1 MATHFLSSSINSTTT
16 LYRVA
21 SAITVNGHVPNSSNQ
36 IVTVVEEFEGVNC
49 EFNLVQIDNNTAYVK
64 TENLFRL
71 SGTPLSAP
79 YTCSFYYNSNYLSPD
94 WIASPLN
101 IPFYDAKQ
109 TKYKIPILTNYKT
122 ISNQETFERESIK
135 QGTIE
140 LLKYYNKDT
149 SDLNVNKLLSYYKF
163 ADFEDFYVRPISN
176 TRIKALISVPAKYFN
191 AQPSLTNVLDIG
203 SGVEVFNLSTKDLRK
218 KLQYIKIMFEFFNK
232 SLTTTNTTIENFSL
246 LNEYEKIINFYEQL
260 LRLFELNDLVIKDNV
275 DETLEIVLDNCG
287 RFFAASLNDGQKC
300 NYPVVGLT
308 TIRNNE
314 YGRNPRILNFIKNID
329 SMYLLDPC
337 RTSIAEFFTRYVLY
351 PPNIQSISNIKPL
364 AELYNFNELLAFV
377 TNTVNKLNSISFNTK
392 TTQEYEDIELEKLKK
407 AIFDLKQGFS
417 WSSFYDSNKDI
428 YNYKSFSKDLEKID
442 NMKKEGSK
450 YDKFVASF
458 VPEDTKQEA
467 AKRRTVIKG
476 LYDVLTLNQI
486 LCKLTPKAFE
496 CLFALLATTI
506 GEIAGIDATLTLVT
520 VSNYS
525 IQEIRTKVFPYLN
538 AEEKKIILNE
548 LFNRFC
554 LTKHDLITI
563 LKQTKNLSIRES
575 QLLYSNSF
583 EQVKQ
588 KLLSEITV

>member
-1 MATHFLSSSINSTTT
+1 MATHYLSSSTTESTT

-21 SAITVNGHVPNSSNQ
+21 SSNTANEQVLNRSNQ
-36 IVTVVEEFEGVNC
+36 TVTLIEEFEGVNC
-49 EFNLVQIDNNTAYVK
+49 EFNLVQLNNRNVYVK

-79 YTCSFYYNSNYLSPD
+79 HTCSFYYNSNYLSPD
-94 WIASPLN
+94 WIALPLN

-109 TKYKIPILTNYKT
+109 TKYQIPILTNYKT
-122 ISNQETFERESIK
+122 ISNQETFEKESIK
-135 QGTIE
+135 QGTIG

-149 SDLNVNKLLSYYKF
+149 SDRNVSKLLSYYKF

-176 TRIKALISVPAKYFN
+176 TRIKALVSVPAKYFN
-191 AQPSLTNVLDIG
+191 AEPSFPNVLDIENG
-203 SGVEVFNLSTKDLRK
+203 IQVFNLSTKDLRK
-218 KLQYIKIMFEFFNK
+218 KLQYIKTIFEFFNK
-232 SLTTTNTTIENFSL
+232 SLTITNTTIENFSL
-246 LNEYEKIINFYEQL
+246 LNEYDKIINFYEQL

-287 RFFAASLNDGQKC
+287 RFFAASLNNGESC
-300 NYPVVGLT
+300 NYAVVGLST
-308 TIRNNE
+308 VRNNE
-314 YGRNPRILNFIKNID
+314 YARNPRTLNFIKNID

-351 PPNIQSISNIKPL
+351 APNVQSIAGIKPL
-364 AELYNFNELLAFV
+364 AELYNFNELLSFV
-377 TNTVNKLNSISFNTK
+377 TNIVNKLNSISLNTK
-392 TTQEYEDIELEKLKK
+392 TTQEYEDMELEKLKE
-407 AIFDLKQGFS
+407 AISNLKKSFS
-417 WSSFYDSNKDI
+417 WSSFYDKEKDI
-428 YNYKSFSKDLEKID
+428 FNFKSFSKDLEKID

-450 YDKFVASF
+450 FVASMF
-458 VPEDTKQEA
+458 PEDTKQESA
-467 AKRRTVIKG
+467 NRRSLIKNI
-476 LYDVLTLNQI
+476 YNVLTLNQI

-496 CLFALLATTI
+496 CLFAILATTI
-506 GEIAGIDATLTLVT
+506 GEVAGIDATLTLVT

>member
-1 MATHFLSSSINSTTT
+1 MATHYLSSSTTESTT

-21 SAITVNGHVPNSSNQ
+21 SSNTANEQVLNQSNQ
-36 IVTVVEEFEGVNC
+36 TVTLIEEFEGVNC
-49 EFNLVQIDNNTAYVK
+49 EFNLVQLNNRNVYVK

-71 SGTPLSAP
+71 SGTPPSAP
-79 YTCSFYYNSNYLSPD
+79 HTCSFYYNSNYLSPD
-94 WIASPLN
+94 WIALPLN

-109 TKYKIPILTNYKT
+109 TKYQIPILTNYKT
-122 ISNQETFERESIK
+122 ISNQETFEKESIK
-135 QGTIE
+135 QGTIG

-149 SDLNVNKLLSYYKF
+149 SDRNVSKLLSYYKF

-176 TRIKALISVPAKYFN
+176 TRIKALVSVPAKYFN
-191 AQPSLTNVLDIG
+191 AEPSFPNVLDIEN
-203 SGVEVFNLSTKDLRK
+203 GVEVFNLSTKDLRK
-218 KLQYIKIMFEFFNK
+218 KLQYIKTIFEFFNK
-232 SLTTTNTTIENFSL
+232 SLTITNTTIENFSL
-246 LNEYEKIINFYEQL
+246 LNEYDKIISFYEQL

-287 RFFAASLNDGQKC
+287 RFFAASLNNGESC
-300 NYPVVGLT
+300 NYAVVGLS

-314 YGRNPRILNFIKNID
+314 YARNPRTLNFIKNID

-351 PPNIQSISNIKPL
+351 APNVQSIAGIKPL
-364 AELYNFNELLAFV
+364 AELYNFNELLSFV
-377 TNTVNKLNSISFNTK
+377 TNIVNKLNSVSLNTK
-392 TTQEYEDIELEKLKK
+392 TTQEYEDMELEKLKE
-407 AIFDLKQGFS
+407 AISNLKKSFS
-417 WSSFYDSNKDI
+417 WSSFYDKEKDI
-428 YNYKSFSKDLEKID
+428 FNFKSFSKDLEKID

-450 YDKFVASF
+450 YDKFTASM
-458 VPEDTKQEA
+458 VPEDTKQESA
-467 AKRRTVIKG
+467 NRRSLIKNI
-476 LYDVLTLNQI
+476 YNVLTLNQI

-496 CLFALLATTI
+496 CLFAILATTI
-506 GEIAGIDATLTLVT
+506 GEVAGIDATLTLVT

-575 QLLYSNSF
+575 QSLYSNSF

>member
-1 MATHFLSSSINSTTT
+1 MATHYLSSSTTESTT

-21 SAITVNGHVPNSSNQ
+21 SSNTANEQVLNRSNQ
-36 IVTVVEEFEGVNC
+36 TVTLIEEFEGVNC
-49 EFNLVQIDNNTAYVK
+49 EFNLVQLNNRNVYVK

-79 YTCSFYYNSNYLSPD
+79 HTCSFYYNSNYLGPD
-94 WIASPLN
+94 WIALPLN

-109 TKYKIPILTNYKT
+109 TKYQIPILTNYKT
-122 ISNQETFERESIK
+122 ISNQETFEKESIK
-135 QGTIE
+135 QGTIG

-149 SDLNVNKLLSYYKF
+149 SDRNVSKLLSYYKF

-176 TRIKALISVPAKYFN
+176 TRIKALVSVPAKYFN
-191 AQPSLTNVLDIG
+191 AEPSFPNVLDIENG
-203 SGVEVFNLSTKDLRK
+203 IQVFNLSTKDLRK
-218 KLQYIKIMFEFFNK
+218 KLQYIKTIFEFFNK
-232 SLTTTNTTIENFSL
+232 SLTITNTTIENFSL
-246 LNEYEKIINFYEQL
+246 LNEYDKIINFYEQL

-287 RFFAASLNDGQKC
+287 RFFAASLNNGESC
-300 NYPVVGLT
+300 NYAVVGLST
-308 TIRNNE
+308 VRNNE
-314 YGRNPRILNFIKNID
+314 YARNPRTLNFIKNID

-351 PPNIQSISNIKPL
+351 APNVQSIAGIKPL
-364 AELYNFNELLAFV
+364 AELYNFNELLSFV
-377 TNTVNKLNSISFNTK
+377 TNIVNKLNSISLNTK
-392 TTQEYEDIELEKLKK
+392 TTQEYEDMELEKLKE
-407 AIFDLKQGFS
+407 AISNLKKSFS
-417 WSSFYDSNKDI
+417 WSSFYDKEKDI
-428 YNYKSFSKDLEKID
+428 FNFKSFSKDLEKID

-450 YDKFVASF
+450 FVASMF
-458 VPEDTKQEA
+458 PEDTKQESA
-467 AKRRTVIKG
+467 NRRSLIKNI
-476 LYDVLTLNQI
+476 YNVLTLNQI

-496 CLFALLATTI
+496 CLFAILATTI
-506 GEIAGIDATLTLVT
+506 GEVTGIDATLTLVT

>member
-1 MATHFLSSSINSTTT
+1 MATHYLSSSTTESTT

-21 SAITVNGHVPNSSNQ
+21 SSNTANEQVLNRSNQ
-36 IVTVVEEFEGVNC
+36 TVTLIEEFEGVNC
-49 EFNLVQIDNNTAYVK
+49 EFNLVQLNNRNVYVK

-71 SGTPLSAP
+71 SGTPPSAP
-79 YTCSFYYNSNYLSPD
+79 HTCSFYYNSNYLSPD
-94 WIASPLN
+94 WIALPLN
-101 IPFYDAKQ
+101 TPFYDAKQ
-109 TKYKIPILTNYKT
+109 TKYQIPILTNYKT
-122 ISNQETFERESIK
+122 ISNQETFEKESIK
-135 QGTIE
+135 QGTIG

-149 SDLNVNKLLSYYKF
+149 SDRNVSKLLSYYKF

-176 TRIKALISVPAKYFN
+176 TRIKALVSVPAKYFN
-191 AQPSLTNVLDIG
+191 AEPSFPNVLDIEN
-203 SGVEVFNLSTKDLRK
+203 GVQVFNLSTKDLRK
-218 KLQYIKIMFEFFNK
+218 KLQYIKTIFEFFNK
-232 SLTTTNTTIENFSL
+232 SLTITNTTIENFSL
-246 LNEYEKIINFYEQL
+246 LNEYDKIINFYEQL

-287 RFFAASLNDGQKC
+287 RFFAASLNNGESC
-300 NYPVVGLT
+300 NYAVVGLST
-308 TIRNNE
+308 VRNNE
-314 YGRNPRILNFIKNID
+314 YARNPRTLNFIKNID

-351 PPNIQSISNIKPL
+351 APNVQSIAGIKPL
-364 AELYNFNELLAFV
+364 AELYNFNELLSFV
-377 TNTVNKLNSISFNTK
+377 TNIVNKLNSVSLNTK
-392 TTQEYEDIELEKLKK
+392 TTQEYEDMELEKLKE
-407 AIFDLKQGFS
+407 AISNLKKTFS
-417 WSSFYDSNKDI
+417 WSSFYDKEKDI
-428 YNYKSFSKDLEKID
+428 FNFKSFSKDLEKLD

-450 YDKFVASF
+450 FVASM
-458 VPEDTKQEA
+458 VPEDTKQESA
-467 AKRRTVIKG
+467 NRRTLIKNI
-476 LYDVLTLNQI
+476 YNVLTLNQI
-486 LCKLTPKAFE
+486 LCKLTPKAFK
-496 CLFALLATTI
+496 CLFAILATTI
-506 GEIAGIDATLTLVT
+506 GEVTGIDATLTLVT

>member
-1 MATHFLSSSINSTTT
+1 MATHYLSSSTTESTT

-21 SAITVNGHVPNSSNQ
+21 SSNTANEQVLNRSNQ
-36 IVTVVEEFEGVNC
+36 TVTLIEEFEGVNC
-49 EFNLVQIDNNTAYVK
+49 EFNLVQLNNRNVYVK

-79 YTCSFYYNSNYLSPD
+79 HTCSFYYNSNYLSPD
-94 WIASPLN
+94 WIALPLN

-109 TKYKIPILTNYKT
+109 TKYQIPILTNYKT
-122 ISNQETFERESIK
+122 ISNQETFEKESIK
-135 QGTIE
+135 QGTIG

-149 SDLNVNKLLSYYKF
+149 SDRNVSKLLSYYKF

-176 TRIKALISVPAKYFN
+176 TRIKALVSVPAKYFN
-191 AQPSLTNVLDIG
+191 AEPSFPNVLDIENG
-203 SGVEVFNLSTKDLRK
+203 IQVFNLSTKDLRK
-218 KLQYIKIMFEFFNK
+218 KLQYIKTIFEFFNK
-232 SLTTTNTTIENFSL
+232 SLTITNTTIENFSL
-246 LNEYEKIINFYEQL
+246 LNEYDKIINFYEQL

-287 RFFAASLNDGQKC
+287 RFFAASLNNGESC
-300 NYPVVGLT
+300 NYAVVGLST
-308 TIRNNE
+308 VRNNE
-314 YGRNPRILNFIKNID
+314 YARNPRTLNFIKNID

-351 PPNIQSISNIKPL
+351 APNVQSIAGIKPL
-364 AELYNFNELLAFV
+364 AELYNFNELLSFV
-377 TNTVNKLNSISFNTK
+377 TNIVNKLNSISLNTK
-392 TTQEYEDIELEKLKK
+392 TTQEYEDMELEKLKE
-407 AIFDLKQGFS
+407 AISNLKKSFS
-417 WSSFYDSNKDI
+417 WSSFYDKEKDI
-428 YNYKSFSKDLEKID
+428 FNFKSFSKDLEKID

-450 YDKFVASF
+450 FVASMF
-458 VPEDTKQEA
+458 PEDTKQESA
-467 AKRRTVIKG
+467 NRRSLIKNI
-476 LYDVLTLNQI
+476 YNVLTLNQI

-496 CLFALLATTI
+496 CLFAILATTI
-506 GEIAGIDATLTLVT
+506 GEVTGIDATLTLVT

>member
-1 MATHFLSSSINSTTT
+1 MATHYLSSSTTESTT

-21 SAITVNGHVPNSSNQ
+21 SSNTANEQVLNRNNQTVTL
-36 IVTVVEEFEGVNC
+36 IEEFEGVNC
-49 EFNLVQIDNNTAYVK
+49 EFNLVQLNNRNVYVK

-71 SGTPLSAP
+71 SGTPPSAP
-79 YTCSFYYNSNYLSPD
+79 HTCSFYYNSNYLSPD
-94 WIASPLN
+94 WIALPLN

-109 TKYKIPILTNYKT
+109 TKYQIPILTNYKT
-122 ISNQETFERESIK
+122 ISNQETFEKESIK

-149 SDLNVNKLLSYYKF
+149 SDRNVSKLLSYYKF
-163 ADFEDFYVRPISN
+163 ADFEDLYVRPISN
-176 TRIKALISVPAKYFN
+176 TRIKALVSVPAKYFN
-191 AQPSLTNVLDIG
+191 AEPSFPNVLDIE

-218 KLQYIKIMFEFFNK
+218 KLQYIKTIFEFFNK
-232 SLTTTNTTIENFSL
+232 SLTITNTTIENFSL
-246 LNEYEKIINFYEQL
+246 LNEYDKIISFYEQL

-287 RFFAASLNDGQKC
+287 RFFAASLNNGENC
-300 NYPVVGLT
+300 NYAVVGLS

-314 YGRNPRILNFIKNID
+314 YARNPRTLNFIKNID

-337 RTSIAEFFTRYVLY
+337 RISIAEFFTRYVLY
-351 PPNIQSISNIKPL
+351 PPNVQSIAGIKPL
-364 AELYNFNELLAFV
+364 AELYNFNELLSFV
-377 TNTVNKLNSISFNTK
+377 TNTVNKLNSVNFNTK
-392 TTQEYEDIELEKLKK
+392 TTQEYEDMELEKLKE
-407 AIFDLKQGFS
+407 AISNLKKSFS
-417 WSSFYDSNKDI
+417 WSSFYDKEKDI
-428 YNYKSFSKDLEKID
+428 FNFKSFSKDLEKID

-450 YDKFVASF
+450 YDKFAASM
-458 VPEDTKQEA
+458 VPEDTKQESA
-467 AKRRTVIKG
+467 NRRSLIKNI
-476 LYDVLTLNQI
+476 YNVLTLNQI

-496 CLFALLATTI
+496 CLFAILATTI
-506 GEIAGIDATLTLVT
+506 GEVAGIDATLTLVT